1 MARKAG
7 TLLDVTPGRHEVF
20 HEEPDGTFT
29 IETRQDAQA
38 IVDEN
43 KRRFNDYGDKLSIG
57 KRGDFHKVA
66 SIPATVMDQ
75 WIKET
80 NGEILNDP
88 KILAAKLNDP
98 DWKLLK
104 TSPTNI

>member
-1 MARKAG
+1 MK
-7 TLLDVTPGRHEVF
+7 
-20 HEEPDGTFT
+20 
-29 IETRQDAQA
+29 I
-38 IVDEN
+38 
-43 KRRFNDYGDKLSIG
+43 
-57 KRGDFHKVA
+57 GDFHKVA